1 MKTVSAKKN
10 EVARKWFVVD
20 ASGVV
25 LGRMASKI
33 ASILRG
39 KNKVEYT
46 PHVDTGDFVIVINAE
61 KVKLTGNKEEDK
73 IYYRH
78 TGWQGHLKEA
88 PASRMRE
95 RHPEQIVELAVK
107 GMLPRGNLGRA
118 MLKKLK
124 VYRAAEHPHSAQKP
138 EALSL

>member
-1 MKTVSAKKN
+1 MKTVSAKKS
-10 EVARKWFVVD
+10 EVNRKWYVVD
-20 ASGVV
+20 ANGVV

-61 KVKLTGNKEEDK
+61 KVKLTGNKEESK

-78 TGWQGHLKEA
+78 TGWQGHLKET

-95 RHPEQIVELAVK
+95 KHPEQIVELAVK

>member
-10 EVARKWFVVD
+10 EVLRKWFVVD
-20 ASGVV
+20 ANGVV

-61 KVKLTGNKEEDK
+61 KVKLTGNKEEAK

-95 RHPEQIVELAVK
+95 KHPEQIVELAVK

-124 VYRAAEHPHSAQKP
+124 VYKGAEHGHSAQKP

>member
-10 EVARKWFVVD
+10 EVARKWYVVD
-20 ASGVV
+20 ANGVV

>member
-20 ASGVV
+20 ANGVV

-78 TGWQGHLKEA
+78 TGWQGHLKET

-124 VYRAAEHPHSAQKP
+124 VYRDAEHPHSAQKP